1 MQFSDEEA
9 YWAAVRLDLNVFLS
23 QSFETIYPGKAFL
36 DNWHIHA
43 IVHSLELSIAGEQPR
58 LIINLP
64 PRQLKS
70 FITSVV
76 LPAFILGQ
84 DPSAKIICISY
95 SDELAKTLARDF
107 KRIVESAWYPK
118 IFPHVQPTK
127 TTENEFVTD
136 QGGFRYATSVGGTLT
151 GRGGDFII
159 IDDPIKPEEANSDST
174 RKKVNDWF
182 QSTLFS
188 RLDDKKRSVMIIVMQ
203 RLHVNDLTG
212 FAQDSGGFKKLSF
225 PAIATGDAFIPV
237 SATESYHRKDGEP
250 LHAEYEDL
258 NTLERIRNQIGT
270 YNFVS
275 QYQQSPETPS
285 GGLIKRKYIHI
296 IDHFPNM
303 LDRSAASAFFCSG
316 RAA

>member
-1 MQFSDEEA
+1 M
-9 YWAAVRLDLNVFLS
+9 AAVRLDLNAFLS
-23 QSFETIYPGKAFL
+23 QSFNTIYPGKAFL

-43 IVHSLELSIAGEQPR
+43 VVHSLELSIKGEQPR

-136 QGGFRYATSVGGTLT
+136 QGGFRYATSVGRNVNRAR
-151 GRGGDFII
+151 GRF
-159 IDDPIKPEEANSDST
+159 
-174 RKKVNDWF
+174 
-182 QSTLFS
+182 
-188 RLDDKKRSVMIIVMQ
+188 
-203 RLHVNDLTG
+203 H
-212 FAQDSGGFKKLSF
+212 
-225 PAIATGDAFIPV
+225 
-237 SATESYHRKDGEP
+237 H
-250 LHAEYEDL
+250 H
-258 NTLERIRNQIGT
+258 
-270 YNFVS
+270 
-275 QYQQSPETPS
+275 
-285 GGLIKRKYIHI
+285 
-296 IDHFPNM
+296 
-303 LDRSAASAFFCSG
+303 
-316 RAA
+316 